1 MLRDGRCG
9 PRRDRS
15 WADCRVR
22 MTLSEARR
30 HAGTTTSSRTVFWF
44 FEHTRTVFWFF
55 EHTRHGNT
63 EALSTHWHIH
73 PAFKKYSFNSCSR
86 KMAHR
91 SECASVIPCL
101 RGCLLFAWGLRM
113 G

>member
-1 MLRDGRCG
+1 G

-44 FEHTRTVFWFF
+44 FEHTRRRDAEKIKNILDWFNRAEF
-55 EHTRHGNT
+55 VLN
-63 EALSTHWHIH
+63 A
-73 PAFKKYSFNSCSR
+73 N
-86 KMAHR
+86 
-91 SECASVIPCL
+91 
-101 RGCLLFAWGLRM
+101 RGCFLLGVLKASASLAL
-113 G
+113 